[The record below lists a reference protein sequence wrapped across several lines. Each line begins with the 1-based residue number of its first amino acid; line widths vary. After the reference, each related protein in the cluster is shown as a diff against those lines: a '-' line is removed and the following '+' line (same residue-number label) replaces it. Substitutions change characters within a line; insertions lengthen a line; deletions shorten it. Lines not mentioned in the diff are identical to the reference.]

1 MIHGY
6 RYLYSRYKTENIYV
20 DIAKNVER
28 RINTS
33 NYEL

>member
-1 MIHGY
+1 MDIDTFIVDI
-6 RYLYSRYKTENIYV
+6 KTENIYV